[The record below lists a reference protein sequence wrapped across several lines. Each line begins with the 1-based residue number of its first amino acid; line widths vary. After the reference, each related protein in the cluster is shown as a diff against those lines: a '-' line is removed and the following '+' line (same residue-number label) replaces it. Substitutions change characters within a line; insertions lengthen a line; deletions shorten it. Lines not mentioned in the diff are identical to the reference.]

1 MLSRILNGIAAL
13 MLFSVSI
20 FLVVVSAYLVS
31 TEVMPAID
39 DGTLTVSSDTRVLNI
54 LWEGNEIYV
63 LLSGYALLAA
73 GFAYVGIL
81 ALRKST
87 RKDKCLLPS
96 AG

>member
-54 LWEGNEIYV
+54 LWEGNEIYA

-73 GFAYVGIL
+73 GFAYVETR
-81 ALRKST
+81 ALRKAI
-87 RKDKCLLPS
+87 RKDKRLLPN

>member
-20 FLVVVSAYLVS
+20 FLVVVIAYLVS
-31 TEVMPAID
+31 TEVMPVID

-73 GFAYVGIL
+73 GFAYVGTR
-81 ALRKST
+81 ALRKAI
-87 RKDKCLLPS
+87 RKDKRLLPN